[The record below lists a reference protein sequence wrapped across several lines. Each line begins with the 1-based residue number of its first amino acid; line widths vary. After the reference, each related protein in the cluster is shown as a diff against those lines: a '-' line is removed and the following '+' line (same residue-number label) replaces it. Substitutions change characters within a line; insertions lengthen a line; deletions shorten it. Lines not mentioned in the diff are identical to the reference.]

1 MSKLAMGELEASVM
15 EILWDHEDPLTPGQV
30 HELLSLKRSLTYN
43 TVMTILVR
51 LWRKGRLERRQVGRA
66 FTYWPCLSREEHAA
80 ARMGEALAATADR
93 PGALSH
99 FLDVLTPA
107 DQARLRQA
115 LEERP

>member
-107 DQARLRQA
+107 GQARLRQA
-115 LEERP
+115 LEERR